1 MALWARWYALKKD
14 EEVLDEEV
22 VEMVWNDLKE
32 DERKGEEREL
42 EDEDIKGI
50 PQWPEPGGVSKRPR
64 C

>member
-50 PQWPEPGGVSKRPR
+50 PWWPGPGGASKRPR

>member
-42 EDEDIKGI
+42 EDEGIKGI
-50 PQWPEPGGVSKRPR
+50 PQWPRPGSASKRPQ